1 MSAAREETA
10 GEPGDDAP
18 HGSSPMDL
26 IGDEVASSST
36 RPQTAPQDEST
47 PSLDAALR
55 PIQEPASATA
65 LAGFRRVAAALMIAD
80 ALCIVGALLV
90 IHGDGSE
97 LSPDFL
103 FVVFIAPVVWISLFH
118 SFGLYEVRHLS
129 PPEEFRRVISA
140 TILGVVVIMAG
151 SVWWPEALDRSSL
164 ALMCVAALF
173 LELVVRRLARWHI
186 RKQKRLGSLS
196 LRTLI
201 AGTNDEAATIAT
213 ALSAPGG
220 GFVPIGFVTSA
231 SSYATN
237 PGLPLLGA
245 IDDLEELIR
254 KGSVECVF
262 VASTA
267 TSADD
272 VYRIFQACR
281 KADIE
286 MRLSANAPEVLTSRV
301 SIQQVESLM
310 MLAVRPV
317 RLTRSQSAL
326 KRAFDISFASLAMIL
341 LAPLMVAIALAI
353 KLTSRGP
360 VFFRQDRVSKGE
372 RPFRMY
378 KFRTMVTD
386 QERALEGR
394 LIDLTQPFF
403 KMPHDPRLTP
413 IGRLLRPLSLDELPQ
428 LWNVLRGDMS
438 LVGPRPLPVEQVTA
452 NHDLLQPR
460 HEVRAGLTGWW
471 QVSGRS
477 EVDVDEALKLDMF
490 YIENWSLSLDVYV
503 LLKTASAVLTRRG
516 AL

>member
-1 MSAAREETA
+1 MSAAREEA
-10 GEPGDDAP
+10 PEDPMRDAVA
-18 HGSSPMDL
+18 GSSQTDL
-26 IGDEVASSST
+26 MPEEAETS
-36 RPQTAPQDEST
+36 
-47 PSLDAALR
+47 PSLGDQTTRSL
-55 PIQEPASATA
+55 EPTHPQIVEPVSATA

-90 IHGDGSE
+90 IHGDGSDGAGF
-97 LSPDFL
+97 SRDFL
-103 FVVFIAPVVWISLFH
+103 FVVLIAPVVWISLFH
-118 SFGLYEVRHLS
+118 SFGLYGVRHLS

-151 SVWWPEALDRSSL
+151 SVWWDEALDRSSL
-164 ALMCVAALF
+164 ALMCVVALF

-186 RKQKRLGSLS
+186 RKQKRLGPLS

-201 AGTNDEAATIAT
+201 AGTNAEAATIAT
-213 ALSAPGG
+213 ALSAPSG

-237 PGLPLLGA
+237 PALPLLGA

-254 KGSVECVF
+254 RRSVECVF

-272 VYRIFQACR
+272 VYRIFQSCR

-286 MRLSANAPEVLTSRV
+286 MRLSANTPEVLTSRV

-317 RLTRSQSAL
+317 RLTRAQSAL
-326 KRAFDISFASLAMIL
+326 KRAFDISIASLAMIL
-341 LAPLMVAIALAI
+341 LAPLMAAIALAI

-360 VFFRQDRVSKGE
+360 VVFRQARVSRGE
-372 RPFRMY
+372 RRFTMY
-378 KFRTMVTD
+378 KFRTMITD

-413 IGRLLRPLSLDELPQ
+413 VGRLLRSFSLDELPQ
-428 LWNVLRGDMS
+428 LWNVIRGDMS
-438 LVGPRPLPVEQVTA
+438 LVGPRPLPLEQVTA

-477 EVDVDEALKLDMF
+477 EIDVEQALKMDMF

-503 LLKTASAVLTRRG
+503 LLKTAAAVIARRG
-516 AL
+516 AY

>member
-10 GEPGDDAP
+10 GDPMRDVVP
-18 HGSSPMDL
+18 GSSPTDL
-26 IGDEVASSST
+26 LPEGAEASPST
-36 RPQTAPQDEST
+36 GNQTT
-47 PSLDAALR
+47 PSLE
-55 PIQEPASATA
+55 PIHPPIVEPVSATA

-80 ALCIVGALLV
+80 AWCIVAALLV
-90 IHGDGSE
+90 VHANGPDGIR
-97 LSPDFL
+97 LPRDFVL
-103 FVVFIAPVVWISLFH
+103 VMLTAPILWISLFH
-118 SFGLYEVRHLS
+118 SFGLYGVRHLS
-129 PPEEFRRVISA
+129 PPEEFRRLISA
-140 TILGVVVIMAG
+140 TVLGVVVIVVG
-151 SVWWPEALDRSSL
+151 SVWWNEALDRSSL
-164 ALMCVAALF
+164 ALMCVVALF
-173 LELVVRRLARWHI
+173 FELVVRRLARWHI
-186 RKQKRLGSLS
+186 RRQKRLGRLT

-201 AGTNDEAATIAT
+201 AGTNDEAAMIAD
-213 ALSAPGG
+213 ALSPPSG
-220 GFVPIGFVTSA
+220 GFFPIGFVTSA
-231 SSYATN
+231 GSYATN
-237 PGLPLLGA
+237 PGLPLLGS
-245 IDDLEELIR
+245 IDDLDDLIR
-254 KGSVECVF
+254 SCSVECVF

-267 TSADD
+267 TSPDD
-272 VYRIFQACR
+272 VYRIFQSCR
-281 KADIE
+281 REDIE

-326 KRAFDISFASLAMIL
+326 KRSFDVVIASLGMVL
-341 LAPLMVAIALAI
+341 LSPVMAAIAVAI

-360 VFFRQDRVSKGE
+360 VIFSQERATKGE
-372 RPFRMY
+372 RLFTMY
-378 KFRTMVTD
+378 KFRTMVAD

-413 IGRLLRPLSLDELPQ
+413 LGRLLRSLSLDELPQ

-438 LVGPRPLPVEQVTA
+438 LVGPRPLPVEQVRA

-477 EVDVDEALKLDMF
+477 QVDVKDALKMDMF

-503 LLKTASAVLTRRG
+503 LLKTAAAVIARRG
-516 AL
+516 AY

>member
-1 MSAAREETA
+1 MSAAREET
-10 GEPGDDAP
+10 PGDPMRDAVP
-18 HGSSPMDL
+18 GSSQTDL
-26 IGDEVASSST
+26 MAEEAKTSPSPGD
-36 RPQTAPQDEST
+36 QTT
-47 PSLDAALR
+47 PSLEPTHP
-55 PIQEPASATA
+55 PIVEPVSATA

-80 ALCIVGALLV
+80 ALCIVGALLL
-90 IHGDGSE
+90 IHGDGSDGAGG
-97 LSPDFL
+97 SRDFL
-103 FVVFIAPVVWISLFH
+103 FVVLIAPVVWISLFH
-118 SFGLYEVRHLS
+118 SFGLYGVRHLS

-151 SVWWPEALDRSSL
+151 SVWWHEALDRSSL
-164 ALMCVAALF
+164 ALMCVVALF
-173 LELVVRRLARWHI
+173 LELVVRRLARWHV
-186 RKQKRLGSLS
+186 RKQKRLGPLS

-254 KGSVECVF
+254 RRAVECVF

-272 VYRIFQACR
+272 VYRIFQSCR

-317 RLTRSQSAL
+317 QLTRSQSAL
-326 KRAFDISFASLAMIL
+326 KRAFDFSIASLAMIL
-341 LAPLMVAIALAI
+341 LAPLMAAIALAI

-360 VFFRQDRVSKGE
+360 VVFRQDRVSKGE
-372 RPFRMY
+372 RPFTMY
-378 KFRTMVTD
+378 KFRTMIMD

-413 IGRLLRPLSLDELPQ
+413 VGRLLRSFSLDELPQ

-438 LVGPRPLPVEQVTA
+438 LVGPRPLPLEQVTA

-477 EVDVDEALKLDMF
+477 EVDVEQALKMDMF
-490 YIENWSLSLDVYV
+490 YIENWSLSLDVYI
-503 LLKTASAVLTRRG
+503 LLKTAAAVIARRG
-516 AL
+516 AY